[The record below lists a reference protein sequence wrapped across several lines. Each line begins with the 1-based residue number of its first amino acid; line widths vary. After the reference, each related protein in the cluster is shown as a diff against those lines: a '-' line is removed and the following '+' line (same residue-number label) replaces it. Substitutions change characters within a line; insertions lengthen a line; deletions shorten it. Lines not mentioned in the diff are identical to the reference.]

1 MGLSLGDAAYFNLK
15 NLKLSLE
22 LGLPP
27 LQAEEPPGGREGE
40 QASGSA
46 ERVLL
51 RGGGTLRVPRTRR
64 SRVRKHM
71 VQDGNATRLQ
81 KGGGARGGGLHHVL
95 HPQPHHPNPP
105 GGGGALHRRREP
117 PAGARPA
124 GAVNKPR
131 GEQDGA
137 RPSGAKA
144 ETPKPHHTQPHAK
157 SPRTRGH
164 GRTKATKAN
173 QKPKKQELWDN
184 L

>member
-64 SRVRKHM
+64 SRVRKHV

-81 KGGGARGGGLHHVL
+81 KGGGARGGGLHHVP

-124 GAVNKPR
+124 GAVTSPEGNRTVPAPAER
-131 GEQDGA
+131 RR
-137 RPSGAKA
+137 RPSAPPHTA
-144 ETPKPHHTQPHAK
+144 PREKPPDT
-157 SPRTRGH
+157 
-164 GRTKATKAN
+164 
-173 QKPKKQELWDN
+173 
-184 L
+184 